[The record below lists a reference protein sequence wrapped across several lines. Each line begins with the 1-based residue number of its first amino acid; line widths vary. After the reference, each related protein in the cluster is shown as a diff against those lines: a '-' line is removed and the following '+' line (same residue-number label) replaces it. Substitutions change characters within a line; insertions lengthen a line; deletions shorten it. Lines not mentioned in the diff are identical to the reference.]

1 MSNAFANLITLLRRW
16 EILAICAVVFMADVQ
31 MGIVAS
37 TFSLYAGSLGATP
50 ALIGALT
57 GFTSLIAM
65 GAALP
70 IGVLSDRR
78 GRRNVI
84 AAGMLCFACAP
95 WLYTLAPNAWWLFPT
110 RALASLG
117 ALAVF
122 MVSAAY
128 LGDIVT
134 RQERGLAVGIFATA
148 MSLGFT
154 VGPALGGLIAA
165 HYGYHASYYLAALLA
180 LIGFGVALRGLKRTG
195 ASSLSPGLA
204 PSVTQSPAPPGRLR
218 LLLRNPLLMA
228 ASLGNL
234 CNNMAYGVLFGF
246 FPLYAAT
253 LGLNEA
259 AIGGLFAARALA
271 STVTRLPTGLL
282 TTRLPSHLLLSAALL
297 LDLLVMLALA
307 GTTQPLLLALLLAG
321 DGIAYGMF
329 LTAGQSLVTETA
341 GAAERGAAIGLYTVA
356 GSIGGAAGP
365 FALGLV
371 AEAWGLASVFVA
383 TAALM
388 LIGVALLWGLSMRQR
403 RLAISPG

>member
-1 MSNAFANLITLLRRW
+1 MTTAFANLMTLLRRR

-37 TFSLYAGSLGATP
+37 TFSLYAGSLGASP

-57 GFTSLIAM
+57 GFVSLIAM

-70 IGVLSDRR
+70 MGVLSDHR

-84 AAGMLCFACAP
+84 AGGMLCFVFAP

-122 MVSAAY
+122 MVGAAY

-154 VGPALGGLIAA
+154 VGPALGGLVAA
-165 HYGYHASYYLAALLA
+165 RYGYHASYQLAAVLA
-180 LIGFGVALRGLKRTG
+180 LVGFGVALLGLQKPHAQPR
-195 ASSLSPGLA
+195 APDLA
-204 PSVTQSPAPPGRLR
+204 PAVAQPGAPLGQLR

-282 TTRLPSHLLLSAALL
+282 TTRLPSHILLPAALM

-341 GAAERGAAIGLYTVA
+341 GAAERGAAIGLYTMA

-365 FALGLV
+365 FALGLI

-388 LIGVALLWGLSMRQR
+388 LIGVALLWVLSARQR
-403 RLAISPG
+403 RLAVVPG

>member
-1 MSNAFANLITLLRRW
+1 MTQAFANLIALLRRP

-84 AAGMLCFACAP
+84 AAGMLCFVLAP
-95 WLYTLAPNAWWLFPT
+95 WLYTLAPTAWWLFPT

-165 HYGYHASYYLAALLA
+165 RYGYHASYYLAALLA
-180 LIGFGVALRGLKRTG
+180 LIGFGVALRGLKRIS
-195 ASSLSPGLA
+195 ALSLSPGRS
-204 PSVTQSPAPPGRLR
+204 PSVAQAGQLR

-253 LGLNEA
+253 LGLDEA

-388 LIGVALLWGLSMRQR
+388 LLGVALLWVLSVRQR
-403 RLAISPG
+403 RLAVLPG